1 MNTPAPKRAKVRQFL
16 SPTMRVL
23 VLHNH
28 YQQAGG
34 EDTVFE
40 HEVALLR
47 QNGLTV
53 ETLIFTNESFDG
65 SWWGNLQSA
74 AQAFYNSGSAR
85 RLAGVLDEFKPDVV
99 HIHNLFYTASPA
111 VILVARQRG
120 IPVVMTLHNYRLVC
134 ANGLLM
140 RTGQIPCE
148 ACLTSAFPLTGIRH
162 GCFRDSAAQTTHL
175 TLLTGV
181 HRMLNTWK
189 QVDRFIVLT
198 DFARQTF
205 LRSSLHLK
213 PEQVVVK
220 PNSLINLGYAPFAER
235 AGFFLYVG
243 RLSNEK
249 GVQTLIDAAYKASFP
264 VHIIGDG
271 PLLGMVQE
279 AAQKLNHVTYLGVQ
293 PRQAVWD
300 AIRQCRALVV
310 PSIWYEG
317 LPTVVL
323 EGFASGTPVICS
335 DQKNLNQIVEH
346 NETGLLFKT
355 GDSNDLIRTLNQLPD
370 LEKLAQNG
378 YQKYLA
384 SYTPERSFK
393 GLMAIYEAVI
403 AEQVV
408 VPT

>member
-1 MNTPAPKRAKVRQFL
+1 
-16 SPTMRVL
+16 MRIL

-40 HEVALLR
+40 QEVGLLR

-65 SWWGNLQSA
+65 SWLGNLQSA
-74 AQAFYNSGSAR
+74 AQAFYNSDSAR
-85 RLAGVLDEFKPDVV
+85 RLAGVLDSFRPDVV

-140 RTGQIPCE
+140 RPGQIPCE
-148 ACLTSAFPLTGIRH
+148 DCLTSAFPLAGIRH
-162 GCFRDSAAQTTHL
+162 KCFRDSTAQTAHL

-181 HRMLNTWK
+181 HRLLNTWK

-198 DFARQTF
+198 EFARQTF

-213 PEQVVVK
+213 PEQVTVK
-220 PNSLINLGYAPFAER
+220 PNSLVNLGYSPFAER
-235 AGFFLYVG
+235 ADFFLYVG

-249 GVQTLIDAAYKASFP
+249 GIQTLIDAAYKASFP

-271 PLLGMVQE
+271 PMLGLVQE
-279 AAQKLNHVTYLGVQ
+279 AAQTLEHVHYLGVQ

-310 PSIWYEG
+310 PSLCYEG
-317 LPTVVL
+317 LPTVIL

-335 DQKNLNQIVEH
+335 DQKNLNQIIDH
-346 NETGLLFKT
+346 TQTGLLFKT
-355 GDSNDLIRTLNQLPD
+355 GDSDDLVRTIRESESVD

-378 YQKYLA
+378 YQQYLA
-384 SYTPERSFK
+384 SYTPERSFQ

-403 AEQVV
+403 AEQTA
-408 VPT
+408 VPA